1 MATPSSTTSNQT
13 PVDFSSPETS
23 ATGTATPNAPQQ
35 GQQGHLSHRG
45 DELAHKLRGLDANP
59 LKPDRLMVPSVAEWQ
74 APLDSWL
81 RRFPSAPRELEA

>member
-1 MATPSSTTSNQT
+1 MRCATTF
-13 PVDFSSPETS
+13 PVDQYV
-23 ATGTATPNAPQQ
+23 ANAKHSRLAGVVPSKANIAD
-35 GQQGHLSHRG
+35 LPSRRAW